1 MLSKTY
7 NSCQI
12 QTQFFNAPNEFE
24 TAGYN
29 RQWAESEHWTIG
41 SAALYLSYLWRFYY
55 IYNSVYSSVII
66 KLLFKNSIYFNFV
79 FVLEKIYCFII
90 VGTIEKH
97 NRVLT
102 ALEFFSELN

>member
-1 MLSKTY
+1 MPSKTY

-41 SAALYLSYLWRFYY
+41 SAALYLFY
-55 IYNSVYSSVII
+55 S
-66 KLLFKNSIYFNFV
+66 
-79 FVLEKIYCFII
+79 
-90 VGTIEKH
+90 
-97 NRVLT
+97 
-102 ALEFFSELN
+102 